1 MARIEKENKI
11 KNFSYKVIDRYKAT
25 FYFKTYR
32 AALAYF
38 LTQI

>member
-1 MARIEKENKI
+1 MAKIEKVTKI
-11 KNFSYKVIDRYKAT
+11 KNYQYKVIDRYKAT

-38 LTQI
+38 LTL